1 VEHSFFPKKQ
11 DVFYAMNLLVLLL
24 WLAVCADQ
32 DARSRR
38 VSNVLTF
45 GAFFIVLM
53 YLLLYKAT
61 WLGAPASEGWTALLI
76 AVALTLPGYALG
88 KLGAGDVKLLVA
100 LGLATDSLYLL
111 GTFVGAGIFS
121 VSWLLARQIIWRHA
135 PQGLTT
141 RYVCMHP
148 DSSEKLPFIPFL
160 FIGFGGATALIT
172 YSNGHLALCT

>member
-32 DARSRR
+32 DARSRK

-45 GAFFIVLM
+45 GAAFIALM
-53 YLLLYKAT
+53 YLLFYKTT
-61 WLGAPASEGWTALLI
+61 WLCAPMSEGWTALLI
-76 AVALTLPGYALG
+76 AIALTLPGYALG
-88 KLGAGDVKLLVA
+88 KLGAGDVKLLIA

-111 GTFVGAGIFS
+111 GTFVGAGVFS
-121 VSWLLARQIIWRHA
+121 VIWLMARQKIWRYA
-135 PQGLTT
+135 GQGLTN

-148 DSSEKLPFIPFL
+148 DSSEKQPFVPFL
-160 FIGFGGATALIT
+160 FIGFAGTCALTT
-172 YSNGHLALCT
+172 YSNGHLSLCT